1 MIYSNSTPASDENTT
16 SYEDFHAANLADGL
30 TFLLLELRAPELVR
44 QLMLALQGLLA
55 GRTTVVWF
63 RRVQLAVRL
72 FKASNGWI
80 DAEDLE
86 RAKNRLTAHLTMMQ
100 DWIHEEGLQAIIH
113 YQPGTKTTDSRIR
126 TSLFKWSVEISKA
139 AEQRL
144 HPDSGDD
151 ERRQVFIDE
160 ARRLVGKRLARGRK
174 PTASRLKREPSAEA
188 RWKMA
193 MTIAKGTFDENRAKL
208 KFSPEEIITF
218 LCNELRRNL
227 ELHHLENP
235 WCKKQQD
242 GFDQTTQGTCSLENS
257 RDGQIEGTRGGGS
270 SEPAT
275 ATAVETD
282 DHLAISPPRVPSL
295 PDQLELS
302 DSARGLVQ
310 CTAGRAGDHW
320 RALHAAASVGAVP
333 VGIVRKDGELKRPYP
348 EGVSDMVSFLKSF
361 DGQVK
366 RSVDA
371 RESLVLRLSD
381 CVFQRDDCNADDR
394 DKLERFAFMTVE
406 TSPGSFH
413 CWFRLAAGES
423 RADFHAT
430 LTAAGIGGNGG
441 GTHSGRWPGTVNGK
455 PERDGWLVRLGSV
468 APGRVASLEQ
478 VRAAFPAVAV
488 ADDDA
493 HEPPQKPR
501 IKVSANLR
509 PPRPVSSGIV
519 KRSEKVRFPDYG
531 KCLAD
536 HPHHAEQRP
545 DRSAA
550 DASFIRLA
558 ADYHFTREE
567 IFGELRRVSERFG
580 ALSEKAAWIDF
591 NQVWSK
597 FVRVWVM

>member
-1 MIYSNSTPASDENTT
+1 MDYSNSIPASDENATT
-16 SYEDFHAANLADGL
+16 YDDFHASNLIDAL

-44 QLMLALQGLLA
+44 KLMVALQGLLS
-55 GRTTVVWF
+55 GRSTVVRFKRSW
-63 RRVQLAVRL
+63 LAVRM

-80 DAEDLE
+80 DNQDLE
-86 RAKNRLTAHLTMMQ
+86 RMKNRVTNHLTMMQ
-100 DWIHEEGLQAIIH
+100 DWIHEEGLQAIID

-139 AEQRL
+139 AAGRL
-144 HPDSGDD
+144 HPESSDD
-151 ERRQVFIDE
+151 ERRKVFIEE
-160 ARRLVGKRLARGRK
+160 ARRLVGKRLARAKK
-174 PTASRLKREPSAEA
+174 PTASRLKREPSAAA

-235 WCKKQQD
+235 WCEKQQD
-242 GFDQTTQGTCSLENS
+242 GFNETTQGTCSLENS
-257 RDGQIEGTRGGGS
+257 REGQIEGTQGGNLLPSGHHPPPPLRVRS
-270 SEPAT
+270 SP
-275 ATAVETD
+275 
-282 DHLAISPPRVPSL
+282 PPRVPSL

-310 CTAGRAGDHW
+310 VTAGRSGDHW
-320 RALHAAASVGAVP
+320 TALYAAASVGAVP
-333 VGIVRKDGELKRPYP
+333 VGIVRKDGELDRPHP
-348 EGVSDMVSFLKSF
+348 EKVLDMAAFVKSF

-371 RESLVLRLSD
+371 RESLVLSLSD
-381 CVFQRDDCNADDR
+381 GVFQRDDCNADDR

-413 CWFRLAAGES
+413 CWFRLAGQS
-423 RADFHAT
+423 RADFHAA
-430 LTAAGIGGNGG
+430 LTAAGIGGNAG

-455 PERDGWLVRLGSV
+455 PERDGWIVRLVSV

-488 ADDDA
+488 ADD
-493 HEPPQKPR
+493 EQKPR
-501 IKVSANLR
+501 IKK
-509 PPRPVSSGIV
+509 PVSSGIV
-519 KRSEKVRFPDYG
+519 KRSKNVRFPDYA
-531 KCLAD
+531 KCLRD
-536 HPHHAEQRP
+536 KNG
-545 DRSAA
+545 DRSEA
-550 DASFIRLA
+550 DGSFITIA
-558 ADYHFTREE
+558 ADYHFTAEE

-580 ALSEKAAWIDF
+580 SLTEKKAWNDF
-591 NQVWSK
+591 DSIWSK
-597 FVRVWVM
+597 FVRV